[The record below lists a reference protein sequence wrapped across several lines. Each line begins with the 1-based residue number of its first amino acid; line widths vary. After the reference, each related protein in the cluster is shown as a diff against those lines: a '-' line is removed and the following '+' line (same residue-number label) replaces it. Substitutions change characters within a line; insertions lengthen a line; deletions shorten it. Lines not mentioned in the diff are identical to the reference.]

1 MTVTTVTPTQTQ
13 RDTDVEYAE
22 TVVSWNVRMLLT
34 AHGLSQTSLGDALG
48 INRSSMSKKLSG
60 GTAWSLA
67 DIIKASKFLHSSPNE
82 LMDDTLMKSMGVNTE
97 LTKIPTAT
105 RRGDDGELL
114 RLGLNQRPSD

>member
-1 MTVTTVTPTQTQ
+1 MSAIPQTATLTNG
-13 RDTDVEYAE
+13 DLDVEYAE
-22 TVVSWNVRMLLT
+22 AVVAWNVRMLLT

-67 DIIKASKFLHSSPNE
+67 DIIKASRFLHSSPNE

-105 RRGDDGELL
+105 RRGDDSKLL